1 MPTIKRDKKKKEG
14 SYTVGDLLTVVG
26 FVILMFA
33 TYLGCKLL
41 SGNFT
46 EAIVT
51 TAIVTAVCVLF
62 VWLLCTAKKAYNHRQ
77 AWMWTEYTLLVVF
90 VVVFFVATGWARH
103 FQYIT
108 TVKDQLH
115 TDAIED
121 RETILGIFATY
132 EAQEKADMGEIYNSI
147 KSLPTYETLGADE
160 ETKERLLAW
169 KGENSLKWD
178 RSYSQDEL
186 NHAAQAYDEVLQ
198 YALMGP
204 QYRALRSAYTEKVDS
219 VVNSISDA
227 KYDDYHAASKRLAL
241 YYDGAAEELTRLSA
255 SRAKY
260 ELNMEYGLLT
270 SHQMPREY
278 TADTDELKLQSH
290 FDGTPHA
297 TTAGWCYTAGVLL
310 LVLCPY
316 FATRRSRRVT
326 ALSGGFFGRKKR
338 TFTNDGGIDI
348 C

>member
-1 MPTIKRDKKKKEG
+1 M
-14 SYTVGDLLTVVG
+14 GDLLTVVG

-33 TYLGCKLL
+33 TYLGSKLL

-90 VVVFFVATGWARH
+90 VVVFFVATGW
-103 FQYIT
+103 
-108 TVKDQLH
+108 K
-115 TDAIED
+115 
-121 RETILGIFATY
+121 ETILGIFAAY

-186 NHAAQAYDEVLQ
+186 NQAAQAYDEVLQ
-198 YALMGP
+198 YALIGP

-227 KYDDYHAASKRLAL
+227 KYDDYHAASRRLAL

-326 ALSGGFFGRKKR
+326 ALSGGIFGRKKR